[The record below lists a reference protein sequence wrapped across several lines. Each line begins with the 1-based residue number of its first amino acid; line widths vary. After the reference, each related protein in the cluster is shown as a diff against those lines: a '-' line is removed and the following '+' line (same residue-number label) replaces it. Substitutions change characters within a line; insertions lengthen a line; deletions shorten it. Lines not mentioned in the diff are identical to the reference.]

1 MRLTAKRLR
10 AILRSMTQPAYKE
23 EAFRQTPEPKD
34 NARDSR
40 SEFERDR
47 ARIIHSAAFRRLQG
61 KTQVFGVYEGD
72 FFRTRLTHS
81 LEVAQIAKG
90 IALNLGADTDLVE
103 AICLA
108 HDLGHPPFGH
118 NGEQVLHYLMREHGG
133 FEGNA
138 QTFRILTRLER
149 KNNAYEGLNLT
160 YQTLDG
166 VLKYKKPIEVE
177 AAHTTQDKLDR
188 PDTLNKPIKGFYGW
202 DREFIEEVITRTGT
216 GWQRSFECQIMDMA
230 DDIAYSVHD
239 LEDSLKA
246 GLIRTED
253 FHKFSSL
260 KIHRAVNARL
270 ATTIVGQEVDEEDI
284 HTELVGIA
292 NRLEQLER
300 QAGRAARK
308 MITRSL
314 IHAFASSVD
323 VQANGWI
330 EAEMVSRTRIE
341 ILKAFVS
348 HVVIFNPRV
357 TTLGHKGREII
368 RRLFATLDRGKE
380 SIGLFPEDYGEAY
393 EKALMSGTE
402 SDRKR
407 VVCDF
412 LAGMTDSYA
421 MRFYGRLFVPGE
433 GSFYEML

>member
-1 MRLTAKRLR
+1 MVKPARVTEAVRHAPEAKGAEIDR
-10 AILRSMTQPAYKE
+10 
-23 EAFRQTPEPKD
+23 
-34 NARDSR
+34 R

-118 NGEQVLHYLMREHGG
+118 TGEYTLHALMRHYGG

-149 KNNAYEGLNLT
+149 KHHAYDGLNLT

-166 VLKYKKPIEVE
+166 VLKYKTRID
-177 AAHTTQDKLDR
+177 AAALAAAADG
-188 PDTLNKPIKGFYGW
+188 PVKGFYAQ
-202 DREFIEEVITRTGT
+202 DRELVEAIIRHTGT
-216 GWQRSFECQIMDMA
+216 GWQRSFECQIMDVA

-246 GLIRTED
+246 GLITTAD
-253 FHKFSSL
+253 F
-260 KIHRAVNARL
+260 RQPPPRRVVDAVNARL
-270 ATTIVGQEVDEEDI
+270 APLGYQVSRDAV
-284 HTELVGIA
+284 HKELVQIA
-292 NRLEQLER
+292 DRLEAQER
-300 QAGRAARK
+300 VSGRAARK
-308 MITRSL
+308 MFTRDL
-314 IHAFASSVD
+314 IHEFASAVALHPD
-323 VQANGWI
+323 GRIDA
-330 EAEMVSRTRIE
+330 ALPSRVRIE
-341 ILKAFVS
+341 VLKAFES
-348 HVVIFNPRV
+348 SKVIHNPRV
-357 TTLGHKGREII
+357 TTLGHKGKEVL
-368 RRLFATLDRGKE
+368 RRLFAVLDQGRE
-380 SIGLFPEDYGEAY
+380 SVGLFPEDYGEEY
-393 EKALMSGTE
+393 ERALLDGDE
-402 SDRKR
+402 CARKR
-407 VVCDF
+407 VICDF
-412 LAGMTDSYA
+412 LSGMTDSYA
-421 MRFYGRLFVPGE
+421 MRFYSRLFVPGE

>member
-1 MRLTAKRLR
+1 VAKPAR
-10 AILRSMTQPAYKE
+10 AKE
-23 EAFRQTPEPKD
+23 AIRRTPEPREQEVD
-34 NARDSR
+34 RR

-47 ARIIHSAAFRRLQG
+47 ARVIHSAAFRRLQG

-118 NGEQVLHYLMREHGG
+118 TGEYTLHELMRWYGG

-149 KNNAYEGLNLT
+149 KHHAYDGLNLT

-166 VLKYKKPIEVE
+166 VLKYKTCID
-177 AAHTTQDKLDR
+177 AAALAAADG
-188 PDTLNKPIKGFYGW
+188 PVKGFYAQ
-202 DREFIEEVITRTGT
+202 DRELVEEIIRYTGT
-216 GWQRSFECQIMDMA
+216 GWQRSFECQIMDVA

-246 GLIRTED
+246 GLITVAD
-253 FHKFSSL
+253 F
-260 KIHRAVNARL
+260 RQPPPRRVVADVNARL
-270 ATTIVGQEVDEEDI
+270 ASFGHQVTSDVVRQ
-284 HTELVGIA
+284 ELVQIA
-292 NRLEQLER
+292 DRLEEQER
-300 QAGRAARK
+300 VSGRAARK
-308 MITRSL
+308 MLTRDL
-314 IHAFASSVD
+314 IHEFASAVTLHPD
-323 VQANGWI
+323 GRIDA
-330 EAEMVSRTRIE
+330 ALPSRVRIE
-341 ILKAFVS
+341 VLKAFES
-348 HVVIFNPRV
+348 YKVIHNPRV
-357 TTLGHKGREII
+357 TTLGHKGKEVL
-368 RRLFATLDRGKE
+368 RRLFAVLDQGRE

-393 EKALMSGTE
+393 ERALLDGDEHT
-402 SDRKR
+402 RKR
-407 VVCDF
+407 VICDF
-412 LAGMTDSYA
+412 LSGMTDSYA
-421 MRFYGRLFVPGE
+421 MRFYSRLFVPGE